1 MGRGWQMSSSKDGN
15 IIAIGYDD
23 GTLALKIGGDEPLA
37 SMKNGKIIW
46 ANNMEI
52 QLINLKSLKVSDK
65 SIVKDGEPIHVI
77 AKDIGTSDIYP

>member
-1 MGRGWQMSSSKDGN
+1 MKRGWSISSSQDGK
-15 IIAIGYDD
+15 IIAIGYDH

-46 ANNMEI
+46 AKNMDI
-52 QLINLKSLKVSDK
+52 QLVNLKSLKVNDK
-65 SIVKDGEPIHVI
+65 SVVSDGEPIHVI